1 MRIVLVSANA
11 GTSMGGEA
19 IKAYQYFKYLLD
31 QGLDVLLFT
40 HERCRMELLETCKL
54 PRDRIHF
61 VADSL
66 LQNLLWR
73 SRVFARHVDTV
84 FHLEV
89 ARACKGF
96 DPAQT
101 LIHYLCPISPT
112 VRRHPPKGY
121 EYVVG
126 PLSGNLF
133 FPPAFKDRAGRGEV
147 VEEFVYRPAMNMSGV
162 LSGDLRRAARVLN
175 SGYQRT
181 RDALDWA
188 GCKPDRILDVVDSGI
203 DDALQAAPRI
213 EHEGVNR
220 NFIYWGRLI
229 DLKGV
234 DLAIRAL
241 LLCEDSTTLTV
252 YGTGPALDGLKHLAQ
267 SLGLEHRVR
276 FGGWISH
283 EELVT
288 EMRRYRGFV
297 FPTLCESNGISMQ
310 EAMMQGL
317 PTVALRWG
325 GPMGIANENE
335 AVFVDPSSE
344 QSVIDGLA
352 GAMMRLGSEPK
363 YAESISAA
371 ARKRA
376 QAQFG
381 WGTVARSWM
390 AAYEGVL

>member
-1 MRIVLVSANA
+1 
-11 GTSMGGEA
+11 
-19 IKAYQYFKYLLD
+19 
-31 QGLDVLLFT
+31 
-40 HERCRMELLETCKL
+40 
-54 PRDRIHF
+54 
-61 VADSL
+61 
-66 LQNLLWR
+66 
-73 SRVFARHVDTV
+73 
-84 FHLEV
+84 
-89 ARACKGF
+89 
-96 DPAQT
+96 
-101 LIHYLCPISPT
+101 
-112 VRRHPPKGY
+112 
-121 EYVVG
+121 
-126 PLSGNLF
+126 
-133 FPPAFKDRAGRGEV
+133 V
-147 VEEFVYRPAMNMSGV
+147 VEEFVYRPAITLSGV
-162 LSGDLRRAARVLN
+162 LSGDLKRAVRVLN

-203 DDALQAAPRI
+203 DEALQATPLI

-241 LLCEDSTTLTV
+241 LLCEETTTLTV
-252 YGTGPALDGLKHLAQ
+252 YGTGPALDGLRHLAQ
-267 SLGLEHRVR
+267 SLGLERRVR

-344 QSVIDGLA
+344 QSVINGLA

-363 YAESISAA
+363 YAESISTA

-376 QAQFG
+376 QEQFG
-381 WGTVARSWM
+381 WDTVARSWM
-390 AAYEGVL
+390 AAYERVL